1 MIRRPPRSTQGVSSA
16 ASDVYKRQVHG
27 GPDREVKD
35 RDSTLKELKKPL
47 KYLLPDGSEIFVGE
61 EKFLAPEILFYP
73 EKVGL
78 ELPGVHDILFSSINK
93 ADIDLKKDLYESIYI
108 SGAGSKFPGFASRI
122 LNELKDKKIENIKLK
137 IFAPNDR
144 ESSCWSGGSILSS
157 LATFREMWIPKKE
170 IEEQG
175 SRILH
180 TKAF

>member
-16 ASDVYKRQVHG
+16 ASDVYKRQTQ
-27 GPDREVKD
+27 
-35 RDSTLKELKKPL
+35 STW
-47 KYLLPDGSEIFVGE
+47 V
-61 EKFLAPEILFYP
+61 
-73 EKVGL
+73 
-78 ELPGVHDILFSSINK
+78 
-93 ADIDLKKDLYESIYI
+93 